1 MMSPSPATRTE
12 SDTFGPI
19 EVPADR
25 YWGAQT
31 QRSTQNFRI
40 GVERMPIPLIHAL
53 GLVKQ
58 AAALVNKDLGVLEPR
73 LADAIANA
81 AAAVVEGRYDDEFPL
96 VVWQTGSGTQSNMNA
111 NEVIAN
117 LANQALGGKLG
128 EKSQVHPNDH
138 VNRGQSSNDT
148 FPTAMHIAAARETAE
163 RLIPALRH
171 LHRALD
177 EKAKEF
183 ADIVKIGRTHLQDAT
198 PVTLGQ
204 EFSGYAAQVE
214 YGIRRIEAT
223 LPRGARPRPGCR
235 PDARRERAATARHTA
250 SPRPGPCGGQRPAR
264 SGHAAWT

>member
-40 GVERMPIPLIHAL
+40 GVERMPRPLIHAL

-73 LADAIANA
+73 LADAIAGA
-81 AAAVVEGRYDDEFPL
+81 AAEVVEGRHDGEFPL
-96 VVWQTGSGTQSNMNA
+96 AVWQTGSGTQSNMNA

-117 LANQALGGKLG
+117 LANEALGGKLG
-128 EKSQVHPNDH
+128 QKSLVHPNDH

-148 FPTAMHIAAARETAE
+148 FPTAMHIAAAREISE

-171 LHRALD
+171 LHQALD
-177 EKAKEF
+177 EKAKAF
-183 ADIVKIGRTHLQDAT
+183 ADLVKIGRTHLQGCS
-198 PVTLGQ
+198 TL
-204 EFSGYAAQVE
+204 
-214 YGIRRIEAT
+214 IER
-223 LPRGARPRPGCR
+223 LCMRG
-235 PDARRERAATARHTA
+235 
-250 SPRPGPCGGQRPAR
+250 
-264 SGHAAWT
+264 